1 MWQAGISLNE
11 QLWLDDLV
19 GAVEALV
26 VAVVVAAAE
35 GHSHLQENNYRD
47 VNQRPFLRLW
57 PFQRFRAFILI
68 VRSRVPQLLDSF
80 LVHLLLESQPYLQ
93 DWVEFGLLFCR
104 S

>member
-47 VNQRPFLRLW
+47 VNQRPFLRLRPLGHPANFKISRRAVAPQ
-57 PFQRFRAFILI
+57 PFRVFILF
-68 VRSRVPQLLDSF
+68 VRS
-80 LVHLLLESQPYLQ
+80 
-93 DWVEFGLLFCR
+93 WV
-104 S
+104 